1 MMHHGKMVRQQC
13 VLDKTH
19 PALLF
24 PEETLLLSFGC
35 NAAHKKTKHANCYH
49 LSRQQLTPPLL

>member
-19 PALLF
+19 PALLL

-35 NAAHKKTKHANCYH
+35 NATQRTKN
-49 LSRQQLTPPLL
+49 QNTPIATTSAASS